1 MSKNDPIDKVLEP
14 LEKDEDI
21 SKNSLDSLISIGEW
35 EKLYIHHEYQKM
47 ARSTKIVTLHKAMRV
62 REAELVKMFYEI
74 VSVNPSRG
82 GEFLNK
88 KVKRIRFLM
97 EFLKDCLMWEQMG
110 EIPTDVPKELRN
122 HL

>member
-1 MSKNDPIDKVLEP
+1 MSKNDPIDEVLEP
-14 LEKDEDI
+14 LEEDDDV

-35 EKLYIHHEYQKM
+35 EKLYVHPEYQKM
-47 ARSTKIVTLHKAMRV
+47 ARSTKIVTLHKAMWV

>member
-1 MSKNDPIDKVLEP
+1 MSKNDPIDEVLEP
-14 LEKDEDI
+14 LEEDDDV

-35 EKLYIHHEYQKM
+35 EKLYVHPEYQKM
-47 ARSTKIVTLHKAMRV
+47 ARSTKIVTLHKAMWV

-110 EIPTDVPKELRN
+110 EIPQDIPKELRN